1 MSNMQSQFNRSR
13 KQPTRIGGKIA
24 MTIFFTVFFAF
35 GAGFTF
41 LLVREAYRS
50 AAVRFWNKTDCLITS
65 SSIKEIKNDGGYD
78 YQFCVTYQY
87 NGPLAPQGNP
97 EADYQYHG
105 TVVQPDY
112 KGDSDYRAA
121 QKLLDAYPAQLTAQC
136 LVNPHDPT
144 KAVLRPGSAWIALG
158 FPIPLIF
165 VVIGLAGMISPW
177 WQPWKSVDAGDAS
190 PIQAR
195 KSARAGVAFG
205 GLFFVIGLC
214 FFLFKTVPDITH
226 IQQSKSWPTAPCV
239 ITHSGVRFHSGK
251 STTYSIDVLFRYEFN
266 GRKYASSR
274 YDFST
279 SSDSGYQSKQDAV
292 RKIPAKAKT
301 ICYVDPADP
310 TIAVLH
316 RSGDVIMGTI
326 FPLIFG
332 GVGLLIMTMARRA
345 ARRNATMAAAVP
357 AGSHAHGSS
366 HPTMVPMAGPGEL
379 KPRATPVG
387 AFLTLAIFT
396 LVWNVL
402 IYVFFVA
409 INKPWQRPR
418 HFDFCSM
425 LFFIPF
431 ALVGV
436 GLIGGTIV
444 SFLKLFNPTVSVTL
458 NPRAVLPG
466 QSVQLTWRFAG
477 RYDVIDR
484 LHIQAIC
491 QRQLT
496 TGSGKNS
503 STTITDLMKVPV
515 LDSTKSREFGAG
527 RISFAIPLDA
537 QPSIET
543 GFDRILWSVRV
554 EGHIQHWPEVD
565 ESFAFIVLPA
575 EVTP

>member
-1 MSNMQSQFNRSR
+1 MSDMPTALDDNRKPPMSLGS
-13 KQPTRIGGKIA
+13 KIGA
-24 MTIFFTVFFAF
+24 TVFFSFFFAM
-35 GAGFTF
+35 GAVFTYF
-41 LLVREAYRS
+41 VARQAYRN
-50 AAVRFWNKTDCLITS
+50 AAEHYWNKTDCQITS
-65 SSIKEIKNDGGYD
+65 STIKEVPRDGGYD
-78 YQFCVTYQY
+78 YQLIVGYQY
-87 NGPLAPQGNP
+87 HGPLAAQNNP
-97 EADYQYHG
+97 EADNQYHG

-112 KGDSDYRAA
+112 QGSSDYRDA
-121 QKLLDAYPAQLTAQC
+121 QRLLDAYPVHAHVPC
-136 LVNPHDPT
+136 LVKPDDPT
-144 KAVLRPGSAWIALG
+144 QAVLRAGNAWIGLVIL
-158 FPIPLIF
+158 FPLIF
-165 VVIGLAGMISPW
+165 VAIGLAGMIAPW
-177 WQPWKSVDAGDAS
+177 WRRRRL
-190 PIQAR
+190 PISQAQ
-195 KSARAGVAFG
+195 KSARGGVVFG
-205 GLFFVIGLC
+205 GLFFLIGLG
-214 FFLFKTVPDITH
+214 FLVFKTVPDVTH
-226 IQQSKSWPTAPCV
+226 IQQSRSWPTTRCV
-239 ITHSGVRFHSGK
+239 IAHSGVRSHSGK